1 MQSDLYTG
9 SNSGSFQNYRA
20 KKLKKQLSDEK
31 ERKQIQLTPAY
42 ELIHEQ
48 IEREISK
55 VQSIEYLLVESNTPE
70 DDLKSEL
77 VARRKYVQ
85 YLRLLDSGI
94 KNILKEQ
101 K

>member
-9 SNSGSFQNYRA
+9 SNSGSFKNYRA
-20 KKLKKQLSDEK
+20 KKLKKELSEEK

-48 IEREISK
+48 IDREISK
-55 VQSIEYLLVESNTPE
+55 VQSIEYLMVESFIPQE
-70 DDLKSEL
+70 DL
-77 VARRKYVQ
+77 VAELTARSKYVK
-85 YLRLLDSGI
+85 YLRRLDSAI
-94 KNILKEQ
+94 KNTLKEQ